1 MKRAVLVLAVIG
13 SMAGI
18 SGSTAEL
25 DPPWRGAP
33 GSTYQEWRFDNNANP
48 AAPDLKTNVASAAQ
62 AEITLGAFA
71 AGWQQQLP
79 GLGSATGYWDLGSN
93 GSIRLGAL
101 SALAP
106 AGGEYQY
113 ISLQVVQWFDGGIYS
128 AIAEVTLPGADLLDR
143 AQMESQGD
151 SCGGWLVDRTLCRLS
166 TAQALDSISIQ
177 GAQQGAIID
186 RILLETQTFMPACP
200 SNLVVTTDPGHCSRS
215 NVVWS

>member
-48 AAPDLKTNVASAAQ
+48 AAPDLKTNVASAGQ

-79 GLGSATGYWDLGSN
+79 GLGSATGYWDLGSR
-93 GSIRLGAL
+93 SEEHT
-101 SALAP
+101 S
-106 AGGEYQY
+106 E
-113 ISLQVVQWFDGGIYS
+113 LQSPTKIV
-128 AIAEVTLPGADLLDR
+128 
-143 AQMESQGD
+143 
-151 SCGGWLVDRTLCRLS
+151 CRL
-166 TAQALDSISIQ
+166 
-177 GAQQGAIID
+177 
-186 RILLETQTFMPACP
+186 LLEKKKKTRIRTQ
-200 SNLVVTTDPGHCSRS
+200 SKRS
-215 NVVWS
+215 QAMEGIRTSDI